1 MRGQGVVG
9 VTASVIAPVIPK
21 VVAGGHGGFGQA
33 ERLRRPPP
41 MPALGLEC
49 PSAADPVYALSAV
62 DKSGRVTDRSIVQV
76 LGWEPGTRLDIREQ
90 RGIIVVSSAAN
101 GVHCISQRAFLKLPL
116 TVRRWC
122 RIEAGDKVLVAA
134 DRSVGVLVVHS
145 MAAVHAVLADV
156 HAAAL
161 RGDAV

>member
-1 MRGQGVVG
+1 M
-9 VTASVIAPVIPK
+9 TASVIAPVIPR
-21 VVAGGHGGFGQA
+21 VVAAGHGGPGQA
-33 ERLRRPPP
+33 ERLRRPLPL
-41 MPALGLEC
+41 PALGVVC
-49 PSAADPVYALSAV
+49 SSAPDPAYALSGV
-62 DKSGRVTDRSIVQV
+62 DKAGRVTDRSIVRV

-90 RGIIVVSSAAN
+90 RGIIVVSSAAD

-134 DRSVGVLVVHS
+134 DRSAGVLVVHS

-161 RGDAV
+161 RGDAG